1 MPTKQKMK
9 PRRSTPRSTGA
20 PSDNVVKAMSHPIRF
35 QALTIL
41 NERVASSKEIAE
53 EVGETIGAVAYHVRV
68 LLDLGAIE
76 LVETKRRRGAIE
88 SFYRATMRSFFTDD
102 EYEKLPARTRR
113 QLFAPTVQRI
123 VDDALTALPRGGF
136 DDQHAHASWT
146 ALDLDREG
154 YEDAARLLGETLEGL
169 LVIQAACAARA
180 TSGDDT
186 RVRQEVALLHFRPT
200 PRAEA
205 RPPRPARA

>member
-1 MPTKQKMK
+1 MPTKQKSQPK
-9 PRRSTPRSTGA
+9 RERRPAAA
-20 PSDNVVKAMSHPIRF
+20 PNDQVVKAMSHPIRF

-88 SFYRATMRSFFTDD
+88 SFYRATVRSFFTDA
-102 EYEKLPARTRR
+102 EYERLPARTRR

-136 DDQHAHASWT
+136 DDKRAHASWT

-154 YEDAARLLGETLEGL
+154 YEEAATLVGETLERL
-169 LVIQAACAARA
+169 LALQAESANR
-180 TSGDDT
+180 TIDSGEDT
-186 RVRQEVALLHFRPT
+186 RRRHEFAMLLFQPT
-200 PRAEA
+200 PRGDA
-205 RPPRPARA
+205 RPSRA

>member
-1 MPTKQKMK
+1 MATKQKSATK
-9 PRRSTPRSTGA
+9 RERRPAA
-20 PSDNVVKAMSHPIRF
+20 PAPNDQVVKAMSHPIRF

-88 SFYRATMRSFFTDD
+88 SFYRATVRSFFTDA

-136 DDQHAHASWT
+136 DDKRAHASWT
-146 ALDLDREG
+146 ALDLDEQA
-154 YEDAARLLGETLEGL
+154 YEEAARLLGETLDRL
-169 LVIQAACAARA
+169 LELQAEAAGRVVE
-180 TSGDDT
+180 SGKDT
-186 RVRQEVALLHFRPT
+186 RRRREFAMLHFEPT
-200 PRAEA
+200 PRGDA
-205 RPPRPARA
+205 RPSRA

>member
-1 MPTKQKMK
+1 MPTKQKTTPKRPAK
-9 PRRSTPRSTGA
+9 PSAGA
-20 PSDNVVKAMSHPIRF
+20 PTDLVVKAMSHPIRF

-41 NERVASSKEIAE
+41 NDRVASSKEIAE

-76 LVETKRRRGAIE
+76 LVETKRRRGAVE
-88 SFYRATMRSFFTDD
+88 SFYRATMRSFFTDA

-136 DDQHAHASWT
+136 DDPRAHASWT
-146 ALDLDREG
+146 ALDLDEQG
-154 YEDAARLLGETLEGL
+154 YEDAAALLGETLERL
-169 LVIQAACAARA
+169 LAIQAQCADRVAKA
-180 TSGDDT
+180 GKDQ
-186 RVRQEVALLHFRPT
+186 RVRQEVALLNFRPT
-200 PRAEA
+200 PRAA
-205 RPPRPARA
+205 VRP